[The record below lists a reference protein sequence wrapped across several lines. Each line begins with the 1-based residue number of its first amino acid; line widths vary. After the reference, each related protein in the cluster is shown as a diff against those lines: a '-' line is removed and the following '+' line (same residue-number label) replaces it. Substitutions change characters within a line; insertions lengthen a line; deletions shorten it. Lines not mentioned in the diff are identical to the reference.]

1 MTYRNAEHPFPEF
14 PQITSDGPLSDEET
28 WEIQK
33 QAFASGRIGAYNRTY
48 PEGEKN
54 KWGHALNVL
63 VDSLVVSRSPFE
75 GVAPDS
81 TRLPGTDLH
90 VAVKGAEEG
99 ADGLYGLMTCAE
111 RALGEA
117 RSGMIG
123 MDVHGRGWFVDF
135 SKKMQPEPI
144 SLHVPPAVKK
154 FKLGGCEL
162 KDCVPVFGTFKISH
176 QTIFDIVDMAPV
188 QDHVALDALIARRVA
203 RENAIEAA
211 VAPVLTPE
219 TFATL
224 LDTLEFPTQDGLFPA
239 HGDARRS
246 DFDDAL
252 TDLARQSLIRVRDVG
267 LCAPCPNN
275 GPHNVT
281 AMDLWTDFL
290 NGDVDREPGRDAPF
304 RTKRAYSWALMIPAF
319 KVFQTELIRAS
330 MDAEDRIWSETN
342 PGVKRDRNV
351 DIPFTRTQA
360 EAVFPDF
367 RANVIKCLREE
378 EAAPGLGSEHK
389 SSLTGQNLDIT
400 ESFLRPVLCDRMDRT
415 RTPIPVVDPPKT
427 VRHLTL
433 TLPTGRLVMADW
445 FRVKGFTEG
454 MKRLSGEEEGGFD
467 INYASGLN
475 ERAKDYYEKA
485 GVVIVQVG
493 NSSPYAYAD
502 GAGIWRMGHIDEDHD
517 AFWDEDSDTPK
528 IPIPDPEWRTCT
540 DLWANTFA
548 SPEAVVKVMMASGL
562 HASERDA
569 EEELMAYVQ
578 TSYGAHIADVGTQ
591 TLHVYAPTGAA
602 EATCSE
608 KMRGVGAGVLS
619 DDAWREDAYVL
630 SATELNVDP
639 AVLSDEVWAERPMRA
654 FDSPEPG
661 IS

>member
-1 MTYRNAEHPFPEF
+1 MTYRNAERPFPEF
-14 PQITSDGPLSDEET
+14 PQITSDGPLSDDET

-63 VDSLVVSRSPFE
+63 VDSLVVSRGPFE

-111 RALGEA
+111 RSLGDA
-117 RSGMIG
+117 RSGIIG
-123 MDVHGRGWFVDF
+123 MDVHGRGWFLDA
-135 SKKMQPEPI
+135 SKGLNPEPI
-144 SLHVPPAVKK
+144 SLNIPAAVKA
-154 FKLGGCEL
+154 FQLGGADL
-162 KDCVPVFGTFKISH
+162 KDCLPVIGTFRISH
-176 QTIFDIVDMAPV
+176 QNIFAIEDAAPLTNR
-188 QDHVALDALIARRVA
+188 ANLDALIARRVA
-203 RENAIEAA
+203 REDSIEAA
-211 VAPVLTPE
+211 VAPVLTRE
-219 TFATL
+219 AFETL
-224 LDTLEFPTQDGLFPA
+224 LDTLEFPTKDGLFPA

-252 TDLARQSLIRVRDVG
+252 ADLARQSLIRVRDAG

-304 RTKRAYSWALMIPAF
+304 RTMRAYSWALMIPAF

-330 MDAEDRIWSETN
+330 MDAEDRIWSESN

-367 RANVIKCLREE
+367 RAKVIKCLREE
-378 EAAPGLGSEHK
+378 EGSPGLGSELK
-389 SSLTGQNLDIT
+389 SNLTGQNLDIT

-445 FRVKGFTEG
+445 FRLKGFTEG
-454 MKRLSGEEEGGFD
+454 MRLLSGEGEAGHQ

-475 ERAKDYYEKA
+475 ERARTYYEKA

-502 GAGIWRMGHIDEDHD
+502 GPGIWRMGHVDEDD
-517 AFWDEDSDTPK
+517 EAFWDEDGEPTSVK
-528 IPIPDPEWRTCT
+528 CPEPLWTTCT

-548 SPEAVVKVMMASGL
+548 SPEAVVAVLMASGEYEDE
-562 HASERDA
+562 AAA
-569 EEELMAYVQ
+569 EQALMGYIED
-578 TSYGAHIADVGTQ
+578 SYGATLVDLGTN
-591 TLHVYAPTGAA
+591 TLHLYAPTGAA
-602 EATCSE
+602 EQVRET
-608 KMRGVGAGVLS
+608 MTGVGEGVLS
-619 DDAWREDAYVL
+619 ADAWRQDAYIL
-630 SATELNVDP
+630 SSRELSVDP
-639 AVLSDEVWAERPMRA
+639 AALSDDVWTEKALVSEHAEDLTP
-654 FDSPEPG
+654 
-661 IS
+661 